1 MGLLWCQKHYR
12 NRSYIAIL
20 QKTLTKKKVV
30 NMTVED
36 LKRLWADFYGEDM
49 TIEYPAFY
57 KKIKKLEKEK
67 IKENEVLE
75 KSREI

>member
-1 MGLLWCQKHYR
+1 
-12 NRSYIAIL
+12 
-20 QKTLTKKKVV
+20 
-30 NMTVED
+30 MTVED
-36 LKRLWADFYGEDM
+36 LKKLWAEFYGEDM